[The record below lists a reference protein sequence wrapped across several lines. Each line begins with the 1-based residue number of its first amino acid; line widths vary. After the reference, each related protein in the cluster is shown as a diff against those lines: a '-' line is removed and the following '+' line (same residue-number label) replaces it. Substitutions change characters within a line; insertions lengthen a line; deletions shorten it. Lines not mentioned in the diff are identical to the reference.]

1 MLLFPPPPIPRSVSC
16 GLNVAPAHTSARHEA
31 VRVWLES
38 MSGGS
43 TDFNKKGRQ
52 RPDLDSMLLPD
63 CLLLFPLDAC
73 RNTCRGQCTHKHAC
87 CKAVA
92 GPRVLFF
99 RGQVNTS
106 PFTSLPLLQS
116 LIYLFFNSHT
126 VVFQLKPEKKN
137 MQHSLLC
144 PAVKNVFWFFFFF
157 PRRICY
163 VSLELLRYSPA
174 YMRSDG
180 NGGSLRSFG
189 FASRTCDM
197 D

>member
-1 MLLFPPPPIPRSVSC
+1 MNVQFLNHILVRPVSPFSLPPSPVSSFDFVPPRSFLCFCSVLSPCVSFYVLLFPPPPIPRSVSC

-63 CLLLFPLDAC
+63 CLLPFPLDAC

-99 RGQVNTS
+99 RGQVNTHVS
-106 PFTSLPLLQS
+106 PFTSLLLLQS
-116 LIYLFFNSHT
+116 CLTCIYLFFTHT
-126 VVFQLKPEKKN
+126 
-137 MQHSLLC
+137 LLYF
-144 PAVKNVFWFFFFF
+144 N
-157 PRRICY
+157 
-163 VSLELLRYSPA
+163 
-174 YMRSDG
+174 
-180 NGGSLRSFG
+180 
-189 FASRTCDM
+189 
-197 D
+197 

>member
-1 MLLFPPPPIPRSVSC
+1 MFLLCSFPCVSFYVLLFPPPPIPRSVSC

-63 CLLLFPLDAC
+63 CLLAFPLDAC

-99 RGQVNTS
+99 RGQVNTHVS

-116 LIYLFFNSHT
+116 CLNFYLFIFNSHT
-126 VVFQLKPEKKN
+126 VVFPLKPEKKN
-137 MQHSLLC
+137 MQHSLCEL
-144 PAVKNVFWFFFFF
+144 FFLFFF
-157 PRRICY
+157 P
-163 VSLELLRYSPA
+163 PP
-174 YMRSDG
+174 
-180 NGGSLRSFG
+180 
-189 FASRTCDM
+189 DM
-197 D
+197 LCLS